1 MQSGK
6 SGSSSSSSSSSSTS
20 LEPEPPC
27 QNEPERPD
35 ESAMI
40 HSEHDGSSSEQEC
53 EADQEGTNVWPKG
66 SSEYSDLFDWPA
78 GNASKMFLADPVF
91 IENFKELFRTC
102 KIEVFDSFAGTGN
115 GSTAFKLQHRAL
127 AEALR
132 LAVPADGVRTLTAC
146 DCDKLCQKALGNLSE
161 DSW

>member
-1 MQSGK
+1 MPFAALCTPFAAATPLTRRAK
-6 SGSSSSSSSSSSTS
+6 
-20 LEPEPPC
+20 
-27 QNEPERPD
+27 
-35 ESAMI
+35 
-40 HSEHDGSSSEQEC
+40 EC

-66 SSEYSDLFDWPA
+66 SSEYSDLFDWAA

-132 LAVPADGVRTLTAC
+132 FSSSLLGIKQFNVGIQSDVEILV
-146 DCDKLCQKALGNLSE
+146 LEVWQCQQTELE
-161 DSW
+161 P